1 MPTKQI
7 VRPIILPLLLSG
19 LLVQAVVPMVRI
31 LTSYRA
37 LDEGHGPGMIGL
49 LSAAFSLLPVLLTVT
64 LGRMND
70 RGALGKV
77 ILVGALGTLG
87 ACLVFWL
94 GPVSLV
100 TLFVASTL
108 LGIGQTAVLAGLQVA
123 TMHASTRAHRDAVL
137 GNYMVAVS
145 LGQAIG
151 PMIVGF
157 GQGNGDLSAVPVL
170 GAVLLVLTTAL
181 VAGNLPRPR
190 ATGDAPVARLQ
201 DIAATRGLWWIVVF
215 GSLCVTAQ
223 DLLLAFLPVYGVER
237 GLTPPTVGLLLTAR
251 AIAAMVAR
259 LLFGKAV
266 RRLGQ
271 MRLALLSAALGGGA
285 MLVMVFPLPVLA
297 LGAVMVATGL
307 GLGIALTCSVSLTM
321 EIAPPRA
328 RGTALSIRMTAIR
341 LAQFVLPLGAGLVV
355 APLGAGGTFALSG
368 VSILC
373 AAGLRP
379 KGITRSGGRPL

>member
-37 LDEGHGPGMIGL
+37 LDEGYGPGMIGL

-94 GPVSLV
+94 GPMSLG

-145 LGQAIG
+145 LGQASG
-151 PMIVGF
+151 SRHPASLRQSFRVVRLAGRTAS
-157 GQGNGDLSAVPVL
+157 GRRRLAVRGKGGSTAEPGRRGATGSQACHYGCVDLSIPSSQTRIAACASAHRGHAASPERRRPNRHR
-170 GAVLLVLTTAL
+170 A
-181 VAGNLPRPR
+181 VAGSRVHGNDPDVHPRR
-190 ATGDAPVARLQ
+190 HRVKGT
-201 DIAATRGLWWIVVF
+201 
-215 GSLCVTAQ
+215 
-223 DLLLAFLPVYGVER
+223 
-237 GLTPPTVGLLLTAR
+237 
-251 AIAAMVAR
+251 
-259 LLFGKAV
+259 
-266 RRLGQ
+266 RLG
-271 MRLALLSAALGGGA
+271 
-285 MLVMVFPLPVLA
+285 
-297 LGAVMVATGL
+297 
-307 GLGIALTCSVSLTM
+307 
-321 EIAPPRA
+321 EN
-328 RGTALSIRMTAIR
+328 
-341 LAQFVLPLGAGLVV
+341 
-355 APLGAGGTFALSG
+355 
-368 VSILC
+368 
-373 AAGLRP
+373 
-379 KGITRSGGRPL
+379 

>member
-1 MPTKQI
+1 MPSKQI

-37 LDEGHGPGMIGL
+37 LDEGNGPGMIGL

-70 RGALGKV
+70 RGGLGKV
-77 ILVGALGTLG
+77 ILVGAFGTLA

-94 GPVSLV
+94 GPVSLG
-100 TLFVASTL
+100 TLFLASTL

-157 GQGNGDLSAVPVL
+157 GQDLGDVSAVPVL

-181 VAGNLPRPR
+181 VARNLPRRR
-190 ATGDAPVARLQ
+190 ATGDAPVARLK

-237 GLTPPTVGLLLTAR
+237 GLTPATVGLLLTAR

-297 LGAVMVATGL
+297 LGAVMVTTGL

-321 EIAPPRA
+321 EISPPRA

-341 LAQFVLPLGAGLVV
+341 LAQFALPLGAGLVV

-368 VSILC
+368 VAILC
-373 AAGLRP
+373 AAVLRP

>member
-1 MPTKQI
+1 MPSKQI

-19 LLVQAVVPMVRI
+19 LLLQAVVPMVRI

-37 LDEGHGPGMIGL
+37 LDEGYGPGMIGL

-70 RGALGKV
+70 RGGLGKV
-77 ILVGALGTLG
+77 ILVGAFGTLA

-94 GPVSLV
+94 GPVSLG
-100 TLFVASTL
+100 TLFLASTL

-157 GQGNGDLSAVPVL
+157 GQYLGDVSAVPVL

-181 VAGNLPRPR
+181 VARNLPRPR
-190 ATGDAPVARLQ
+190 ATGDAPVARLK

-237 GLTPPTVGLLLTAR
+237 GLTPATVGLLLTAR

-297 LGAVMVATGL
+297 LGAVMVTIGL

-321 EIAPPRA
+321 EIAPPTA

-341 LAQFVLPLGAGLVV
+341 LAQFALPLGARLVV

-368 VSILC
+368 VAILC

>member
-1 MPTKQI
+1 MPSKQI

-19 LLVQAVVPMVRI
+19 LLLQAVVPMVRI

-37 LDEGHGPGMIGL
+37 LDEGYGPGMIGL

-70 RGALGKV
+70 RGGLGKV
-77 ILVGALGTLG
+77 ILVGAFGTLA

-94 GPVSLV
+94 GPVSLG
-100 TLFVASTL
+100 TLFLASTL

-157 GQGNGDLSAVPVL
+157 GQYLGDVSAVPVL

-181 VAGNLPRPR
+181 VARNLPRPR
-190 ATGDAPVARLQ
+190 ATGDAPVARLK

-237 GLTPPTVGLLLTAR
+237 GLTPATVGLLLTAR

-297 LGAVMVATGL
+297 LGAVMVTIGL

-341 LAQFVLPLGAGLVV
+341 LAQFALPLGAGLVV

-368 VSILC
+368 VAILC